1 MLSDEVHKVNGP
13 KVISTNL
20 VLFCLFFTK
29 VPIALNATVP
39 PVGTPS
45 GPVLSMVVGRA
56 VGRAV
61 NVGVTLGVVVG
72 VGFFVMVGVLDVEA
86 VGVPVAV
93 GVKVAVGG
101 APSAI
106 TMASSE
112 KPGAGVMTGPPP
124 LLLLV
129 QLSTIAPST
138 NNKTGATTSH
148 LSHRENIKS

>member
-1 MLSDEVHKVNGP
+1 MLSVEVHNVNCP

-20 VLFCLFFTK
+20 VLFCFVFTK
-29 VPIALNATVP
+29 VPIALNATGP

-45 GPVLSMVVGRA
+45 GPLSMVVGRA

-61 NVGVTLGVVVG
+61 NVGVPLGVFVG
-72 VGFFVMVGVLDVEA
+72 VGFVVLVGVLDVEA
-86 VGVPVAV
+86 VAVAVAV

-112 KPGAGVMTGPPP
+112 KPGAGVMAGPPP

>member
-1 MLSDEVHKVNGP
+1 VNGP

-20 VLFCLFFTK
+20 VLFCFCFTK

-45 GPVLSMVVGRA
+45 GPVFGIVVGRA

-61 NVGVTLGVVVG
+61 NVGVVDG
-72 VGFFVMVGVLDVEA
+72 VGFFVWVGVVDGAA
-86 VGVPVAV
+86 VMV

-101 APSAI
+101 GPSAI
-106 TMASSE
+106 TIASSE
-112 KPGAGVMTGPPP
+112 KPGAGVMAGPPP